1 MPLICRDC
9 FFTDD
14 QGGTECPACGSR
26 RVVAHAE
33 FGRLAIA
40 HLDCDAFYAAV
51 EQRDDPSLAG
61 RPVLVGGRHRGVVA
75 ACSYEARRFGI
86 HSAMPMFK
94 ALKLCPDAV
103 VIRPDMAKYAVVGRD
118 VRALM
123 RAVTPLVEPISIDE
137 AFLDLAGT
145 ERVHGGAPARTLARL
160 ASRIEDEVR
169 ITVSIGLSYNKFLAK
184 VASNLDKPR
193 GFAVIGR
200 GEARSFLEDRPVGLL
215 WGVGTQLRKRLEA
228 DGIAA
233 IGQLLA
239 YPESELVARYGKI
252 GHRLARF
259 ALGEDDRAVDPDAP
273 RKSVSAEITLDEDRA
288 DAGALKPVLWR
299 LCEKVARRLKADR
312 LAGRTVT
319 LKLKTAGFRLRT
331 RNRSLGEP
339 TRTAETIFQTAV
351 ALLEREADGT
361 MFRLIGVGVSNLAA
375 ADAADAGDLVD
386 RIAPRRAQIEDAI
399 DAVRDRFGDDAI
411 AKGRGLAGGPQRR

>member
-1 MPLICRDC
+1 MVCPRCR
-9 FFTDD
+9 
-14 QGGTECPACGSR
+14 SR

-33 FGRLAIA
+33 LGRLAIA

-61 RPVLVGGRHRGVVA
+61 RPVLVGGRHRGVVV
-75 ACSYEARRFGI
+75 ACSYEARPFGV
-86 HSAMPMFK
+86 HSAMPMFQ
-94 ALKLCPDAV
+94 ARKLCPHAV
-103 VIRPDMAKYAVVGRD
+103 IIRPDMAKYAAVGD
-118 VRALM
+118 EVRALM

-137 AFLDLAGT
+137 AFLDLSGT
-145 ERVHGGAPARTLARL
+145 ERVHRGAPARALAKL
-160 ASRIEDEVR
+160 ASRIEDELH

-184 VASNLDKPR
+184 VASTLDKPR

-200 GEARSFLEDRPVGLL
+200 GEARSFLKDQPVGLL
-215 WGVGTQLRKRLEA
+215 WGVGKQLRKRLEA

-239 YPESELVARYGKI
+239 YTESELVARYGKI

-259 ALGEDDRAVDPDAP
+259 ALGEDDRTVDPDAP
-273 RKSVSAEITLDEDRA
+273 RKSLSAEITLDEDRA
-288 DAGALKPVLWR
+288 DAEALKPVLWR

-331 RNRSLGEP
+331 RSRSLRDP
-339 TRTAETIFQTAV
+339 TRTAETIYQTAQP
-351 ALLEREADGT
+351 LLAREADGT
-361 MFRLIGVGVSNLAA
+361 LFRLIGVGVSNLAP

-386 RIAPRRAQIEDAI
+386 RIAPRRARIEEAM
-399 DAVRDRFGDDAI
+399 DAVRDKFGDDAI
-411 AKGRGLAGGPQRR
+411 TKGRGLAGKPQRRSHRE